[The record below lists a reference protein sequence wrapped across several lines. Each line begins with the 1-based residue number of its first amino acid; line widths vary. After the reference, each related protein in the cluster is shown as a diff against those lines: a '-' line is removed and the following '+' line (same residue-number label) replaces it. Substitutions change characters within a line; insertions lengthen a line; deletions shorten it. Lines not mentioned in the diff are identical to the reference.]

1 MRIVLSRVV
10 VIVGVLFANC
20 AAAIAQGQ
28 PSPKTAPIFI
38 HCGTLIDGKSGQPRK
53 NVFFEI
59 TGDKVTAIPA
69 AVPGSAKVIDLSNE
83 TCLPGLIDTHT
94 HVLLNADITAEDYD
108 KQLLKMS
115 PEYRTILATVNA
127 RRALEYGFTTI
138 RDLETEGAGYA
149 DVDVKKAINNGVIP
163 GPRMQVATRAMDV
176 TGAYPLLGYA
186 PNVPVPHGVQVVDGP
201 EEGRKAVREEIMYG
215 ADWIKVY
222 SDRGYFVSKD
232 ASGRDILDD
241 IPTFTVDEMRAI
253 VDEAHRQHHKV
264 ASHAVA
270 LNGVHTS
277 LEAGVDTIEHGDY
290 ISDEDLKTMAA
301 RGVYY
306 VPTIYVG
313 VYVAQGRAN
322 EGAPVWLQMMKIH
335 EDTFHRAMKA
345 GVKIAFGTD
354 AGGFDWKE
362 NPAQEFKYMVDW
374 GMSAADAIRSA
385 TVTASE
391 LMGMQDQVGT
401 IEVGKYADIVAVPG
415 DPLKDVTVLQKVDF
429 VMKGGRV
436 EKGGR

>member
-1 MRIVLSRVV
+1 MKRLLMLFCVL
-10 VIVGVLFANC
+10 VILAVSCLAQT
-20 AAAIAQGQ
+20 AIK
-28 PSPKTAPIFI
+28 PAPIFI
-38 HCGTLIDGKSGQPRK
+38 HCGTLIDGKSGPQK

-59 TGDKVTAIPA
+59 EGDKIA
-69 AVPGSAKVIDLSNE
+69 AVPAHVPGTAKVIDLSNE

-94 HVLLNADITAEDYD
+94 HILLNGDITAEDYD
-108 KQLLKMS
+108 YQLLKQS

-138 RDLETEGAGYA
+138 RDLETEGTGYA
-149 DVDVKKAINNGVIP
+149 DVDVKKAINNGVVP
-163 GPRMQVATRAMDV
+163 GPRMQVATRALDV
-176 TGAYPLLGYA
+176 TGAYPLLGYS
-186 PNVPVPHGVQVVDGP
+186 PHLQMPHGVQVVDGP
-201 EEGRKAVREEIMYG
+201 EEGRKAVREQISYG

-222 SDRGYFVSKD
+222 SDRSYFVRKD
-232 ASGRDILDD
+232 ASGHDILDD

-264 ASHAVA
+264 ASHAMA
-270 LNGVHTS
+270 LSGVHNS

-290 ISDEDLKTMAA
+290 ISDEDLKAMAQ

-322 EGAPVWLQMMKIH
+322 AGAPVWVAMTKIH
-335 EDTFHRAMKA
+335 EDTFRRAMKA

-374 GMSAADAIRSA
+374 GMTPAEAIHAA

-391 LMGMQDQVGT
+391 LLGMQGQIGT
-401 IEVGKYADIVAVPG
+401 IEVGKFADIVAVPG
-415 DPLKDVTVLQKVDF
+415 DPLKDITALEKVDF
-429 VMKGGRV
+429 VMKGGVVYKDRH
-436 EKGGR
+436 

>member
-1 MRIVLSRVV
+1 
-10 VIVGVLFANC
+10 
-20 AAAIAQGQ
+20 
-28 PSPKTAPIFI
+28 
-38 HCGTLIDGKSGQPRK
+38 
-53 NVFFEI
+53 
-59 TGDKVTAIPA
+59 
-69 AVPGSAKVIDLSNE
+69 
-83 TCLPGLIDTHT
+83 
-94 HVLLNADITAEDYD
+94 
-108 KQLLKMS
+108 
-115 PEYRTILATVNA
+115 
-127 RRALEYGFTTI
+127 
-138 RDLETEGAGYA
+138 
-149 DVDVKKAINNGVIP
+149 
-163 GPRMQVATRAMDV
+163 
-176 TGAYPLLGYA
+176 
-186 PNVPVPHGVQVVDGP
+186 VDGP

-222 SDRGYFVSKD
+222 SDHGYFVKKD

-241 IPTFTVDEMRAI
+241 IPTFTVEEMRAI

-277 LEAGVDTIEHGDY
+277 IEAGVDTIEHGDY
-290 ISDEDLKTMAA
+290 ISDEDLKTMAT

-322 EGAPVWLQMMKIH
+322 EGAPVWLQMTKIH

-374 GMSAADAIRSA
+374 GMTPFEAIHSA

-391 LMGMQDQVGT
+391 LLGMQDQIGT

-415 DPLKDVTVLQKVDF
+415 DPLKDITALQKVDF
-429 VMKGGRV
+429 VMKGGVV
-436 EKGGR
+436 ERGGR